1 MNSIKS
7 LMQPS
12 IVYLQEKQVKK
23 GYSKKGQ
30 ITDMN
35 TFNFSVPQ
43 DITVGKG
50 SLAKLPEIAKKLGGS
65 HAFIISGPHLAK
77 MGLVEKA
84 ADYLKTVDIK
94 TDAFTEIEANPSVAT
109 VEKATEKF
117 KESGADFIVAFGGGS
132 PMDVAKAVGVV
143 AKYGGSIT
151 EYEGAHKVPG
161 PIIPLIAIPTTAG
174 TGSEVTA
181 FSVITDHSRD
191 YKLTVFSYEL
201 LPAYAILDAELIT
214 TAPASVAAACGIDA
228 FIHAEEAYISTA
240 ASPFS
245 DAMAEKAM
253 ALIGKNIR
261 RFVANRGDMEAAEAM
276 MVGSLFAGIAFS
288 FARLGN
294 VHAMSHPVSAF
305 FDVPHGVANAV
316 LLPVVAEY
324 NALADH
330 GRYLTIYNDISP
342 VPAYAD
348 DFEPMMLVDAIHS
361 LCADIGIPENL
372 TIAINQASKTGEVT
386 REEIESKIEAMAV
399 DAMKSGNIAVNPRS
413 SRQCDIE
420 MLYKKAL

>member
-1 MNSIKS
+1 MNEFS
-7 LMQPS
+7 
-12 IVYLQEKQVKK
+12 
-23 GYSKKGQ
+23 
-30 ITDMN
+30 
-35 TFNFSVPQ
+35 FSVPQ
-43 DITVGKG
+43 NITVGKG
-50 SLAKLPEIAKKLGGS
+50 SLAKLPEVAKKLGGS
-65 HAFIISGPHLAK
+65 HAFLMSGPHLAK

-84 ADYLKTVDIK
+84 ANSLKSAGIEVD
-94 TDAFTEIEANPSVAT
+94 TFTEIEGNPSVET
-109 VEKATEKF
+109 VDKATAAF
-117 KESGADFIVAFGGGS
+117 KETGADFIVAFGGGS
-132 PMDVAKAVGVV
+132 PMDVAKAVGVT

-191 YKLTVFSYEL
+191 YKLTVFSYEI
-201 LPAYAILDAELIT
+201 LPAYAILDAELLT

-253 ALIGKNIR
+253 SLIGKNIR
-261 RFVANRGDMEAAEAM
+261 RFVANRGDIEAAEAM
-276 MVGSLFAGIAFS
+276 LVGSLFAGIAFS

-316 LLPVVAEY
+316 LLPVIAEY

-342 VPAYAD
+342 VPAYEEE
-348 DFEPMMLVDAIHS
+348 FEPLMLVDAIRE
-361 LCADIGIPENL
+361 LCGEIGIPANL
-372 TIAINQASKTGEVT
+372 TEAINNASKTGPVSA
-386 REEIESKIEAMAV
+386 EEIESKIEAMAV

-420 MLYKKAL
+420 MLYRKAL

>member
-1 MNSIKS
+1 
-7 LMQPS
+7 
-12 IVYLQEKQVKK
+12 
-23 GYSKKGQ
+23 
-30 ITDMN
+30 MN

-342 VPAYAD
+342 VPACTD

>member
-1 MNSIKS
+1 MNEFS
-7 LMQPS
+7 
-12 IVYLQEKQVKK
+12 
-23 GYSKKGQ
+23 
-30 ITDMN
+30 
-35 TFNFSVPQ
+35 FSVPQ
-43 DITVGKG
+43 NITVGKG
-50 SLAKLPEIAKKLGGS
+50 SLAKLPEVAKKSGGS
-65 HAFIISGPHLAK
+65 HAFLMSGPHLAK

-84 ADYLKTVDIK
+84 AESLKVAGIAVDTF
-94 TDAFTEIEANPSVAT
+94 TDIEGNPSVET
-109 VEKATEKF
+109 VDKATAAF

-132 PMDVAKAVGVV
+132 PMDVAKAVGVT

-191 YKLTVFSYEL
+191 YKLTVFSYEI
-201 LPAYAILDAELIT
+201 LPAYAILDAELLT

-253 ALIGKNIR
+253 SLIGKNIR
-261 RFVANRGDMEAAEAM
+261 RFVANRGDIEAAEAM
-276 MVGSLFAGIAFS
+276 LVGSLFAGIAFS

-316 LLPVVAEY
+316 LLPVIAEY

-342 VPAYAD
+342 VPAYEEE
-348 DFEPMMLVDAIHS
+348 FEPLMLVDAIRE
-361 LCADIGIPENL
+361 LCGEIGIPANL
-372 TIAINQASKTGEVT
+372 TEAINNASKTGSVSA
-386 REEIESKIEAMAV
+386 EEIESKIEAMAV

-420 MLYKKAL
+420 MLYRKAL

>member
-1 MNSIKS
+1 MNEFS
-7 LMQPS
+7 
-12 IVYLQEKQVKK
+12 
-23 GYSKKGQ
+23 
-30 ITDMN
+30 
-35 TFNFSVPQ
+35 FSVPQ
-43 DITVGKG
+43 NITVGKG
-50 SLAKLPEIAKKLGGS
+50 SLAKLPEVAKKLGGS
-65 HAFIISGPHLAK
+65 HAFLMSGPHLAK

-84 ADYLKTVDIK
+84 TESLKSAGIEVD
-94 TDAFTEIEANPSVAT
+94 TFTEIEGNPSVET
-109 VEKATEKF
+109 VEKATAAF
-117 KESGADFIVAFGGGS
+117 KEASADFIVAFGGGS
-132 PMDVAKAVGVV
+132 PMDVAKAVGVT

-191 YKLTVFSYEL
+191 YKLTVFSYEI
-201 LPAYAILDAELIT
+201 LPAYAILDAELLT

-253 ALIGKNIR
+253 NLIGKNIR
-261 RFVANRGDMEAAEAM
+261 RFVANRGDIEAAEAM
-276 MVGSLFAGIAFS
+276 LVGSLFAGIAFS

-316 LLPVVAEY
+316 LLPVDAEY

-342 VPAYAD
+342 VPVYEEEFD
-348 DFEPMMLVDAIHS
+348 SLMLVDAIHE
-361 LCADIGIPENL
+361 LCEAIGIPANL
-372 TIAINQASKTGEVT
+372 TEAINNASKTGPVST
-386 REEIESKIEAMAV
+386 EEIESKIEAMAV

-420 MLYKKAL
+420 MLYRKAL

>member
-1 MNSIKS
+1 
-7 LMQPS
+7 
-12 IVYLQEKQVKK
+12 
-23 GYSKKGQ
+23 
-30 ITDMN
+30 MN

-161 PIIPLIAIPTTAG
+161 SIIPLIAIPTTAG

-261 RFVANRGDMEAAEAM
+261 CFVANRGDMEAAEAM

-342 VPAYAD
+342 VPAYTD